1 MFITNFEPRGNI
13 LLDKNRTAIG
23 KDSSFSEKRY
33 SARTFTFM
41 FLLLVAR
48 TFSQA
53 FTKFEN
59 RVESLADGMQI
70 HLLLFQRFIIS
81 WFIKNKLVNMPAM
94 VSKDDCEII
103 YIEAH
108 LLVHWQIH
116 SSRASEIICN
126 WRG

>member
-48 TFSQA
+48 IFSQA

-59 RVESLADGMQI
+59 RVESLTDETQI
-70 HLLLFQRFIIS
+70 HLLCFR
-81 WFIKNKLVNMPAM
+81 KLLSVG
-94 VSKDDCEII
+94 
-103 YIEAH
+103 
-108 LLVHWQIH
+108 L
-116 SSRASEIICN
+116 
-126 WRG
+126 